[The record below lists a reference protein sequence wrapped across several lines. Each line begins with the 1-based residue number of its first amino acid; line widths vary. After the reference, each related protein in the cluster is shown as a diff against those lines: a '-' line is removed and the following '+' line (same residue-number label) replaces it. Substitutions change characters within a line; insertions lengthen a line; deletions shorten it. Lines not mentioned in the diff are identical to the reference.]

1 MRPQTPSSDPSAQ
14 TRCLYLATIGVY
26 VVMFAYTLLK
36 WDSIPDPVPMHVG
49 VSGEVDNWA
58 PKTFLSVT
66 GVLWIGAA
74 VSAAVALLV
83 PRSSLARATRPNAAD
98 TNAADTNADA
108 LPFSETAA
116 RRAEL
121 LIGRTHRFVA
131 ELLLFTAVVMA
142 LGQLMLA
149 IPDVRVPM
157 WAFGIALALYTA
169 WAIRR
174 SVQFNRQAKLDLGA
188 LDAQEQTRI
197 EALKHKAGAG
207 VYSEPRDPM
216 AVAVLPSEPG
226 KLQINSAHPEGRRQL
241 TRIATGIVATIA
253 VPLIVVVAI

>member
-1 MRPQTPSSDPSAQ
+1 MRPQPPSSDPSAQ
-14 TRCLYLATIGVY
+14 TRRLYLATIGVY
-26 VVMFAYTLLK
+26 VVMFAYTLFK

-98 TNAADTNADA
+98 TNADA

-121 LIGRTHRFVA
+121 LIGETHRFAA
-131 ELLLFTAVVMA
+131 ELLLLTAVVMA

-157 WAFGIALALYTA
+157 WAFGIALALCTA
-169 WAIRR
+169 WAVRR
-174 SVQFNRQAKLDLGA
+174 SVQFNRQAKRDIGA

>member
-14 TRCLYLATIGVY
+14 TRRLYLATIGVY
-26 VVMFAYTLLK
+26 VVMFAYTLLR

-49 VSGEVDNWA
+49 VSGEVDNWV

-98 TNAADTNADA
+98 TNADA

-121 LIGRTHRFVA
+121 LTARAQHFAA
-131 ELLLFTAVVMA
+131 ELLLFTALLLALLHSMLVLPDSALPMWTTGVITMA
-142 LGQLMLA
+142 YAVWAVWRSIRFHRDATNDSGQLQ
-149 IPDVRVPM
+149 PDAEELER
-157 WAFGIALALYTA
+157 
-169 WAIRR
+169 
-174 SVQFNRQAKLDLGA
+174 LD
-188 LDAQEQTRI
+188 
-197 EALKHKAGAG
+197 ALKHKAGAG

-226 KLQINSAHPEGRRQL
+226 KLQINSAHPAGRKQL
-241 TRIATGIVATIA
+241 TRIAVGTVAAIA
-253 VPLIVVVAI
+253 APIAIGVAI

>member
-1 MRPQTPSSDPSAQ
+1 MQQRENQEPHGNRAARLYAATAAI
-14 TRCLYLATIGVY
+14 YLA
-26 VVMFAYTLLK
+26 MFAYTLLK

-98 TNAADTNADA
+98 TNADA

-121 LIGRTHRFVA
+121 LIGETHRFAA

-142 LGQLMLA
+142 LVQLILV
-149 IPDVRVPM
+149 IPDVHVPM

-169 WAIRR
+169 WAIWR
-174 SVQFNRQAKLDLGA
+174 SAQFNRQAKRDLGA
-188 LDAQEQTRI
+188 LEPDAQEQTRI
-197 EALKHKAGAG
+197 AALKHKAGAG

-216 AVAVLPSEPG
+216 AVAVLPSEPV

-253 VPLIVVVAI
+253 LPLIVVVAI